1 MDIKQLAKAT
11 KQKKGPAHEWVF
23 SCLRN
28 AIVKGDFPPG
38 MQLKQDEISAALCV
52 SHIPV
57 REALRQL
64 EAQGLV
70 RIHPNR
76 GAQVS
81 KLSREMLEDMME
93 VRAYL
98 SASLLKS
105 AVPSMSNADIKRLA
119 DILEAQKQES
129 DLIKAEKLNYR
140 FHQVLTGRARN
151 HVGEIMI
158 EIMHANIDRYLRTA
172 FYSKEETR
180 CVSISEHEQIL
191 KACRARDAQL
201 ASDLLLGHIL
211 ATRSRIPADIQ

>member
-1 MDIKQLAKAT
+1 MDIRQLGKTT
-11 KQKKGPAHEWVF
+11 KQRKGPAHEWVF
-23 SCLRN
+23 KALRN
-28 AIVKGDFPPG
+28 AIINGDFPPG
-38 MQLKQDEISAALCV
+38 MQLKQDEISTALSV

-76 GAQVS
+76 GAQVA

-105 AVPSMSNADIKRLA
+105 AVPFLTDSDLNKLA
-119 DILEAQKQES
+119 EILEAQKLES
-129 DLIKAEKLNYR
+129 DLLKVEKLNYR
-140 FHQVLTGRARN
+140 FHKVLTSRAKN

-158 EIMHANIDRYLRTA
+158 EIIHANIDRYLRSA
-172 FYSKEETR
+172 FYEKEDTR
-180 CVSISEHEQIL
+180 CISIHEHEGIL
-191 KACRARDAQL
+191 EACRNHDAQL
-201 ASDLLLGHIL
+201 ASDLLLHHIL
-211 ATRSRIPADIQ
+211 ATRNRIPADIV